1 MKPEVLPSK
10 QNTKIQIISLITL
23 ILLLI
28 SFLWL
33 FYKIYAYREI
43 SESISSLDSIY
54 TGIAIGNFLKF
65 ILLIFFG
72 ILLYQTLKNNVRISS
87 LAYFIFIPGFFT
99 ILCMFS
105 DWAAL
110 HDIFQGEPDTSNE
123 WSFLKM
129 GLIINFIFYIIGL
142 ITIIKIRREVRTSLT
157 KRKSVIDETIFEVI
171 QYIGI
176 VCSSIGLGFI
186 LFVCLVLGHN
196 HHVISKSDIVIT
208 NLFCL
213 VIFLPYISII
223 LYWIIKLIRE
233 ENPEPYDEKQK
244 HDLAMSGLITW
255 LLSIPTVIIYFLID
269 NGRVGEISKMVYLPL
284 YLFATLLIF
293 SISVLRNFKKS

>member
-10 QNTKIQIISLITL
+10 QNTETQIISFITL

-33 FYKIYAYREI
+33 FYKIYAYCEI
-43 SESISSLDSIY
+43 SASISSSKSIY
-54 TGIAIGNFLKF
+54 AGIAIGNFLKF

-72 ILLYQTLKNNVRISS
+72 ILGYKTLKNNVRINS
-87 LAYFIFIPGFFT
+87 LAYLSFITGFIT

-110 HDIFQGEPDTSNE
+110 HDISHGEPDTTNE
-123 WSFLKM
+123 WTFLTM
-129 GLIINFIFYIIGL
+129 GLIINFIFYIIGF
-142 ITIIKIRREVRTSLT
+142 ITIIKIKQEVRTSVT

-171 QYIGI
+171 QHIGI
-176 VCSSIGLGFI
+176 ICSSIGLGFI
-186 LFVCLVLGHN
+186 LLICLVLIHN
-196 HHVISKSDIVIT
+196 HHVISKSDIVIM

-213 VIFLPYISII
+213 VIFLPYLSII

-233 ENPEPYDEKQK
+233 ENPEPCDEKQK
-244 HDLAMSGLITW
+244 HDLAMAGLITW
-255 LLSIPTVIIYFLID
+255 LLTIPFVIIYFMID
-269 NGRVGEISKMVYLPL
+269 NGRVGEISKMIYLPL
-284 YLFATLLIF
+284 YLFTTLLIF

>member
-1 MKPEVLPSK
+1 MKPEDLPSK
-10 QNTKIQIISLITL
+10 QNTETQIISLITL

-43 SESISSLDSIY
+43 SESISSFDSLY

-72 ILLYQTLKNNVRISS
+72 ILLYKTLKNNVIINA
-87 LAYFIFIPGFFT
+87 LAYLVFITGFFT
-99 ILCMFS
+99 ILCMYS

-110 HDIFQGEPDTSNE
+110 HDIFHGEPDTSNE

-129 GLIINFIFYIIGL
+129 GLIINFIFYIIGF
-142 ITIIKIRREVRTSLT
+142 ITIIKIRREVRKSLT
-157 KRKSVIDETIFEVI
+157 KRKSLIDETIFEVI

-186 LFVCLVLGHN
+186 LFVCLVLSHN
-196 HHVISKSDIVIT
+196 HHIISRSDIVIL

-213 VIFLPYISII
+213 VVFLPYISII

-233 ENPEPYDEKQK
+233 KNPEPCDEKQI
-244 HDLAMSGLITW
+244 HDLAMAGLITW
-255 LLSIPTVIIYFLID
+255 LVSIPIVMIYFLID
-269 NGRVGEISKMVYLPL
+269 NGRIGEISKMVYLPL
-284 YLFATLLIF
+284 YLFATLFIF
-293 SISVLRNFKKS
+293 SISVLHNYKKA

>member
-1 MKPEVLPSK
+1 MKTEVLPSK
-10 QNTKIQIISLITL
+10 QNTKTQIISLITL

-43 SESISSLDSIY
+43 SESISSFDSIY
-54 TGIAIGNFLKF
+54 TGIAVGNFLKF

-72 ILLYQTLKNNVRISS
+72 ILQYRALKNNVRINA
-87 LAYFIFIPGFFT
+87 LAYFAFITGFFT
-99 ILCMFS
+99 FLCMFS

-129 GLIINFIFYIIGL
+129 GLIINFIFYIIGF
-142 ITIIKIRREVRTSLT
+142 ITIIKIRREVRTSVT

-186 LFVCLVLGHN
+186 LFVCLVLSHN
-196 HHVISKSDIVIT
+196 HHVISKSDIVIM

-213 VIFLPYISII
+213 VIFLPYITII

-233 ENPEPYDEKQK
+233 ENPDPHDEKQK
-244 HDLAMSGLITW
+244 HDLAMAGLITW
-255 LLSIPTVIIYFLID
+255 LLSIPFVMIYFLID
-269 NGRVGEISKMVYLPL
+269 NGRVGEISKMIYLPL

>member
-10 QNTKIQIISLITL
+10 QNAETQIISFITL

-43 SESISSLDSIY
+43 SASISSFESIY

-72 ILLYQTLKNNVRISS
+72 ILLYRALKNNMRINA
-87 LAYFIFIPGFFT
+87 LAYLAFITGFFT

-110 HDIFQGEPDTSNE
+110 HDIFHGELDTSNE

-129 GLIINFIFYIIGL
+129 GLIINFIFYIIGF
-142 ITIIKIRREVRTSLT
+142 ITIIEIRREVRTSVT

-186 LFVCLVLGHN
+186 LF
-196 HHVISKSDIVIT
+196 I
-208 NLFCL
+208 CL
-213 VIFLPYISII
+213 VIFLPYIFII

-244 HDLAMSGLITW
+244 HDLAMAGLITW
-255 LLSIPTVIIYFLID
+255 LLSIPIVMIYFLID
-269 NGRVGEISKMVYLPL
+269 NGRLGEISKMVYLPL

>member
-1 MKPEVLPSK
+1 MKPEDLPSK
-10 QNTKIQIISLITL
+10 QNTETQIISLITL

-43 SESISSLDSIY
+43 SESISSFDSLY

-72 ILLYQTLKNNVRISS
+72 ILLYKALKNNVIINA
-87 LAYFIFIPGFFT
+87 LAYLVFITGFFT
-99 ILCMFS
+99 IICMFS

-110 HDIFQGEPDTSNE
+110 HDIFQEEPDTSNE

-129 GLIINFIFYIIGL
+129 GLIINFIFYVIGF

-157 KRKSVIDETIFEVI
+157 KRKSLIDETIFEVI

-186 LFVCLVLGHN
+186 LFVCLVLSHN
-196 HHVISKSDIVIT
+196 HHVISKSDIVIL

-233 ENPEPYDEKQK
+233 KNPEPCDEKQI
-244 HDLAMSGLITW
+244 HDLSMAGLITW
-255 LLSIPTVIIYFLID
+255 LVSIPIVMIYFLID
-269 NGRVGEISKMVYLPL
+269 NGRIGEISKMVYLPL
-284 YLFATLLIF
+284 YLFATLFIF
-293 SISVLRNFKKS
+293 SVSVLRNYKKA

>member
-10 QNTKIQIISLITL
+10 QNTETQIISLITL

-33 FYKIYAYREI
+33 FYKIYAYHEI
-43 SESISSLDSIY
+43 RVNISCFDSIY

-65 ILLIFFG
+65 ILLIFIG
-72 ILLYQTLKNNVRISS
+72 ILLFRAFKNNVRINA
-87 LAYFIFIPGFFT
+87 LAYLAFITGFFT

-110 HDIFQGEPDTSNE
+110 HDISHGEPDTTNE

-186 LFVCLVLGHN
+186 LFICLVLSYN
-196 HHVISKSDIVIT
+196 YHVISKSDIVIT

-255 LLSIPTVIIYFLID
+255 LLSIPIVIIYFLTD
-269 NGRVGEISKMVYLPL
+269 SGRVGEISKMVYLPL

>member
-10 QNTKIQIISLITL
+10 HNTETQIISLITL

-28 SFLWL
+28 SLLWL

-43 SESISSLDSIY
+43 SESISSFDSLY
-54 TGIAIGNFLKF
+54 TGIAVGNFLKF

-72 ILLYQTLKNNVRISS
+72 ILLYRALKTNVRINALGY
-87 LAYFIFIPGFFT
+87 LAFITGFFT

-129 GLIINFIFYIIGL
+129 GLIINFIFYIIGF
-142 ITIIKIRREVRTSLT
+142 ITIVKIRREVRTSLT
-157 KRKSVIDETIFEVI
+157 KGKSVIDETIFEVI

-186 LFVCLVLGHN
+186 LFVCLVLIHN
-196 HHVISKSDIVIT
+196 HHVISRSDIVIM

-233 ENPEPYDEKQK
+233 ENPETCDEKQK
-244 HDLAMSGLITW
+244 HDLAMAGLITW
-255 LLSIPTVIIYFLID
+255 LLSIPIVMIYFLID

-293 SISVLRNFKKS
+293 SISVLQNFKKS

>member
-10 QNTKIQIISLITL
+10 QNTETQIISLITL

-43 SESISSLDSIY
+43 SENISSFDSIY

-72 ILLYQTLKNNVRISS
+72 ILLYRALKNNMKINA
-87 LAYFIFIPGFFT
+87 LAYFIFISGFFT

-123 WSFLKM
+123 WSFLRM
-129 GLIINFIFYIIGL
+129 GLIINFIFYIIGF
-142 ITIIKIRREVRTSLT
+142 ITIIKIRREVRTSVT

-186 LFVCLVLGHN
+186 LFVCLVLSHN
-196 HHVISKSDIVIT
+196 HHVISRSDIVIM
-208 NLFCL
+208 NSFCL
-213 VIFLPYISII
+213 VIFLPYISTI

-244 HDLAMSGLITW
+244 HDLAMAGLITW
-255 LLSIPTVIIYFLID
+255 LLSIPIVMIYFMID

-293 SISVLRNFKKS
+293 SISVLRKFKKS

>member
-1 MKPEVLPSK
+1 MKPEILPSR
-10 QNTKIQIISLITL
+10 QNTETQIVSLVTL

-43 SESISSLDSIY
+43 SASISSFESIY
-54 TGIAIGNFLKF
+54 TGIAIGNFLKI

-72 ILLYQTLKNNVRISS
+72 ILLYRALKYRVRINA
-87 LAYFIFIPGFFT
+87 LAYLAVIAGFFT

-110 HDIFQGEPDTSNE
+110 HDIFHGEPDISNE
-123 WSFLKM
+123 WSFLRM
-129 GLIINFIFYIIGL
+129 GLIINFIFYIIGF
-142 ITIIKIRREVRTSLT
+142 ITIIKIRQEVRTSVT

-186 LFVCLVLGHN
+186 LFVCLVLSHN
-196 HHVISKSDIVIT
+196 HHVISRSDIVIM

-244 HDLAMSGLITW
+244 HDLAMAGLITW
-255 LLSIPTVIIYFLID
+255 LLSIPIVMIYFLID

-284 YLFATLLIF
+284 YLFATLLMF
-293 SISVLRNFKKS
+293 SISALRNFKKS